1 MLGKIVP
8 AVALGGVALLW
19 PELSWR
25 IGTLQLVTAD
35 VATLQNVTTFK
46 EQQIKHQDILKNCED
61 VVVLEDQ
68 GVAILSC
75 DPQRD
80 AWNTVMGTFL
90 DPTQPGAIFQWF
102 YSDPDA
108 YPQPLLLDNF
118 GTRGSVDFH
127 PLGIEYHAESSTLL
141 VVNHASSGPTIEV
154 FDYVPW
160 GGFGRASATHRAS
173 VAHPAIWTPNSI
185 HALNATSFLVTND
198 HFFRARDN
206 YLAHKVET
214 YAALPGG
221 SVVQVT
227 IPSTLPEPAAT
238 TDESMES
245 SSPAPL
251 ALDPST
257 VTVTRVAANIPFAN
271 GIAVLDAG
279 RTLAV
284 ASTGAR
290 SVKLYNITTA
300 ADSGAVSLNYKA
312 EVRAPAM
319 LDNLSVD
326 SRGRLLA
333 GGHARPGALTATVA
347 FRARCL
353 SLRAKAHAIA
363 AAAEREVEKKLGD
376 DVVQQQDPMLMSDQ
390 EDIAA
395 AVEKKTVEVVMT
407 DAERGVLERCAV
419 AYDDTPPSWVGELV
433 LVDDE
438 RGVPTGEWR
447 ELYVG
452 SAFGSGTT
460 AARDVAAGVV
470 LVVGLYEK
478 GVLVAKE

>member
-35 VATLQNVTTFK
+35 VASLQNVTTFK

-127 PLGIEYHAESSTLL
+127 PLGIEYHAESATLL
-141 VVNHASSGPTIEV
+141 VANHASTGPTIEV

-198 HFFRARDN
+198 HFFRARDS
-206 YLAHKVET
+206 YLAHKLET

-227 IPSTLPEPAAT
+227 IPSTLPEPAAD
-238 TDESMES
+238 DESMES
-245 SSPAPL
+245 PASL
-251 ALDPST
+251 TLDPST
-257 VTVTRVAANIPFAN
+257 ITVTRVAANIPFAN
-271 GIAVLDAG
+271 GLAVLDSG

-290 SVKLYNITTA
+290 SVKLYDITTA
-300 ADSGAVSLNYKA
+300 AAADNGAVSLRYKT

-333 GGHARPGALTATVA
+333 AGHPRPGALTATVA
-347 FRARCL
+347 LRASCL

-363 AAAEREVEKKLGD
+363 VAAEREVEKKLGED
-376 DVVQQQDPMLMSDQ
+376 AKQDPMLMSDQ

-395 AVEKKTVEVVMT
+395 AIQKKTVEVVMT
-407 DAERGVLERCAV
+407 EAERGELERCAV
-419 AYDDTPPSWVGELV
+419 AYDGTPPSWVGELV
-433 LVDDE
+433 VDDS
-438 RGVPTGEWR
+438 GVPTGEWR

-452 SAFGSGTT
+452 TAFGSSTT
-460 AARDVAAGVV
+460 AARDAAEGVV

>member
-1 MLGKIVP
+1 MLGKILP

-25 IGTLQLVTAD
+25 VGTLQLVTAD
-35 VATLQNVTTFK
+35 VASLKHTTTFK

-102 YSDPDA
+102 YSNPDS
-108 YPQPLLLDNF
+108 YPQPLALENF
-118 GTRGSVDFH
+118 GSRGSVDFH
-127 PLGIEYHAESSTLL
+127 PLGIEYHEESATLF
-141 VVNHASSGPTIEV
+141 VTNHASSGPTIEI

-173 VAHPAIWTPNSI
+173 VSHPALWTPNSI

-198 HFFRARDN
+198 HRVRARDHFILN
-206 YLAHKVET
+206 KLET
-214 YAALPGG
+214 YGALPGG

-227 IPSTLPEPAAT
+227 LPSTLPPR
-238 TDESMES
+238 DDGDDG
-245 SSPAPL
+245 PL
-251 ALDPST
+251 ALDPAAIA
-257 VTVTRVAANIPFAN
+257 VTQVAANIPFAN
-271 GIAVLDAG
+271 GVAVLDAG

-284 ASTGAR
+284 ASTNGRAVR
-290 SVKLYNITTA
+290 LYNITSSTTA
-300 ADSGAVSLNYKA
+300 DDGTDGTISLAFKDKIF
-312 EVRAPAM
+312 APAM

-333 GGHARPGALTATVA
+333 AGHPRPGALTATVA
-347 FRARCL
+347 FRADCL

-363 AAAEREVEKKLGD
+363 LAAEQEVERKLGED
-376 DVVQQQDPMLMSDQ
+376 NVVQQDPMLMSDQ
-390 EDIAA
+390 EDVAA

-407 DAERGVLERCAV
+407 EEEKGRLERCVGGFDA
-419 AYDDTPPSWVGELV
+419 TSPSWVGEL
-433 LVDDE
+433 LVDE
-438 RGVPTGEWR
+438 RTGEATGEWK

-452 SAFGSGTT
+452 SEFGSSCT
-460 AARDVAAGVV
+460 AARDLKEGVV